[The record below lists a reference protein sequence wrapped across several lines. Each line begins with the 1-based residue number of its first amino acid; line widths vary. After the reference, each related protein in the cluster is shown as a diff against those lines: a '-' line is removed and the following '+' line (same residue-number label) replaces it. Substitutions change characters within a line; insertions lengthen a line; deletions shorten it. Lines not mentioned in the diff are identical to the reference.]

1 VSVTRP
7 ILDAASAK
15 MLCHNT
21 RDELFGLLD
30 ALLNETISQEQ
41 FRRLEAILLAEAEA
55 RQIFRQYLKLHQ
67 QLRTLAQAWA
77 EEKLVQLAEGP
88 IPEAPSPATPG
99 QLGQGVVYGLL
110 IALGLAV
117 LAGALWFRHIQAETT
132 SPDRVCTHPAA
143 QIGLVQDVSN
153 FTSLPCESPR

>member
-1 VSVTRP
+1 
-7 ILDAASAK
+7 
-15 MLCHNT
+15 MLCPNM

-67 QLRTLAQAWA
+67 QLRTLAQVWA
-77 EEKLVQLAEGP
+77 EEKLAKLAEGP
-88 IPEAPSPATPG
+88 IPETPSPATPG
-99 QLGQGVVYGLL
+99 QIGQGVVYGFL

-117 LAGALWFRHIQAETT
+117 LAGALWFRHIRAETT
-132 SPDRVCTHPAA
+132 NPDHMGAQPAS
-143 QIGLVQDVSN
+143 QIGLAGDAPVFS
-153 FTSLPCESPR
+153 FLPPEAPR

>member
-1 VSVTRP
+1 
-7 ILDAASAK
+7 

-143 QIGLVQDVSN
+143 QIKLVREVPN
-153 FTSLPCESPR
+153 FTSLPCEAPR